1 MAGDKKSKYAA
12 ELARLKALNAIKEV
26 LKKSDI
32 ENAALTNTSKDSE
45 TVSDNALDNML
56 NELNLDKNSSKDLEI
71 IESLSLQNRN
81 SDMLKRK
88 GVPVRAKVKVVKK
101 VAIVKRKPIA
111 AKRPKLKGKSARK
124 KR

>member
-1 MAGDKKSKYAA
+1 MAGNKKSKYAA

-45 TVSDNALDNML
+45 TLSDNTLNNML
-56 NELNLDKNSSKDLEI
+56 NELNLERNSTKDLEI
-71 IESLSLQNRN
+71 VENLALQTRDGRLALKNRRI
-81 SDMLKRK
+81 KIRK
-88 GVPVRAKVKVVKK
+88 SGRKIKIRKK
-101 VAIVKRKPIA
+101 IHVL
-111 AKRPKLKGKSARK
+111 KRPKSKGKRSRK